1 MKAVGKIALVAVV
14 AAMVVPA
21 LVVPALAAEF
31 HSFGRAGG
39 VVGAERVEQIAS
51 YVSPQ
56 DLREFDAG
64 YGRAG
69 GAAAAPRP
77 GLLRPTERS
86 TWRWSGLVAPAH
98 RFPSAAK
105 VTFRDGLASAAPL
118 LGPPNELDGAKAR
131 SDARRPRFRRRSGS
145 T

>member
-1 MKAVGKIALVAVV
+1 MKAVGKIARVAVV

-21 LVVPALAAEF
+21 LVVPGLAAEL

-39 VVGAERVEQIAS
+39 VVGAERVERIAS

-69 GAAAAPRP
+69 GAAA
-77 GLLRPTERS
+77 S
-86 TWRWSGLVAPAH
+86 APA
-98 RFPSAAK
+98 RPAK
-105 VTFRDGLASAAPL
+105 PDRKVDVAVVWFGRAGTPLPFRA
-118 LGPPNELDGAKAR
+118 
-131 SDARRPRFRRRSGS
+131 
-145 T
+145 

>member
-1 MKAVGKIALVAVV
+1 MKAVGKIALVAVA

-21 LVVPALAAEF
+21 
-31 HSFGRAGG
+31 SFGRAGG

-69 GAAAAPRP
+69 GPAAAAPPRP
-77 GLLRPTERS
+77 ATPDRKVDVAVVWFGPT
-86 TWRWSGLVAPAH
+86 G
-98 RFPSAAK
+98 
-105 VTFRDGLASAAPL
+105 APL
-118 LGPPNELDGAKAR
+118 PIGG
-131 SDARRPRFRRRSGS
+131 
-145 T
+145 